1 MLLKF
6 PRFLSSTIFPLKI
19 LPTFFSTLI
28 PLIIL
33 STFFNSYVPYIL
45 QTTIKNNTCKYLSV
59 LYLLQGELHLL
70 SSYFSFYNLHVDM
83 FLGIAKLENLVF
95 VKFFVHANLVF
106 VLCVLQHELI
116 CMICFKLIVH
126 EFLPKIS
133 YSKNIFQHC
142 RPVFP

>member
-6 PRFLSSTIFPLKI
+6 PRFLFSTLFPLKI
-19 LPTFFSTLI
+19 LSTFFSTLI

-33 STFFNSYVPYIL
+33 SIIFNSCVPYIL
-45 QTTIKNNTCKYLSV
+45 QTTIRNNNCKYLSV

-70 SSYFSFYNLHVDM
+70 IGYFFFFMIFMLIC
-83 FLGIAKLENLVF
+83 FRGIVKYENLVF
-95 VKFFVHANLVF
+95 VKLFVHANLVF

-116 CMICFKLIVH
+116 CMICFKLFVH

-133 YSKNIFQHC
+133 YCKNIFQN
-142 RPVFP
+142 